1 MKQLII
7 LATVLLSA
15 CSSKQDV
22 ITAELT
28 EVSKRCKEEL
38 FGECVGYD
46 LVKTFT
52 IKNVHNKDIKAI
64 SFKVQYL
71 DILNNVKG
79 EQSYNSTQAVL
90 KSGYSKSVSFAGYYN
105 EYNNLDYYMLNSDIE
120 SIRTKVTVSNVIFT
134 DGTTNQ

>member
-7 LATVLLSA
+7 LAAVLLSA
-15 CSSKQDV
+15 CTSKQDV

-28 EVSKRCKEEL
+28 EVSKRCNDYL
-38 FGECVGYD
+38 FDECVTYD
-46 LVKTFT
+46 VVKTFT
-52 IKNVHNKDIKAI
+52 VKNVHDKDIKAI
-64 SFKVQYL
+64 SFKVQFL

-90 KSGYSKSVSFAGYYN
+90 KSGYSKSMSFAGYYN
-105 EYNNLDYYMLNSDIE
+105 QYSNLDYFVLHSDLE

>member
-7 LATVLLSA
+7 LAAVLLSA
-15 CSSKQDV
+15 CTSKQEV

-28 EVSKRCKEEL
+28 EVSKRCNDYL
-38 FGECVGYD
+38 FDECVTYD
-46 LVKTFT
+46 VVKTFT
-52 IKNVHNKDIKAI
+52 VKNVHDKDIKAI
-64 SFKVQYL
+64 SFKVQFL

-90 KSGYSKSVSFAGYYN
+90 KSGYSKSMSFAGYYN
-105 EYNNLDYYMLNSDIE
+105 QYSNLDYFVLHSDLE

>member
-7 LATVLLSA
+7 LAAVLLSA
-15 CSSKQDV
+15 CTSKQDV

-28 EVSKRCKEEL
+28 EVSKRCNDYL
-38 FGECVGYD
+38 FDECVTYD
-46 LVKTFT
+46 VVKTFT
-52 IKNVHNKDIKAI
+52 VKNVHDKDIKAI
-64 SFKVQYL
+64 SFKVQFL

-90 KSGYSKSVSFAGYYN
+90 KSGYSKTMSFAGYYN
-105 EYNNLDYYMLNSDIE
+105 QYSNLDYFVLHSDLE